1 MPVNAARARN
11 TLFNEMSTLF
21 VPPCHTANMQQTV
34 SIIGAGPA
42 GFALAADLQNHGKD
56 VLVYSH
62 PTHQR
67 HANIIK
73 ERGRLEA
80 RGAMEG
86 FAHIDLTSDMA
97 EAVAFSRILI
107 LTVPSTGQETVLHEL
122 KNFPLRRH
130 TIIAI
135 PGNLFSLVA
144 ADLEVGCIFETNL
157 SPYSCRMDENGLTVL
172 GRKSLIFIAPFLPRG
187 RRVNPSL
194 YATIQDLFPIQL
206 RWCSS
211 IAEVCL
217 SNVNGIFH
225 PLMMLMNA
233 GRIESTAGDFL
244 LYRDGLTGSVANA
257 MLAVDRVRIR
267 IGEVFGLQLKS
278 AVEIS
283 NECYGQSFADF
294 VELARNSPPHNKLR
308 APATLGNR
316 NISED
321 VPDLLV
327 CWCSL
332 GEKLGVDVAPI
343 KAVIVLV
350 EMVTGVNYSE
360 TGRNLG
366 KLGLEDL
373 SHEELVARF
382 SSGAPPRVVV
392 NPGGEDTILSR
403 L

>member
-1 MPVNAARARN
+1 MI
-11 TLFNEMSTLF
+11 TLPT
-21 VPPCHTANMQQTV
+21 PPCEAAGMQLRV

-42 GFALAADLQNHGKD
+42 GFALAADLKTHGKD

-62 PTHQR
+62 PAHQR
-67 HANIIK
+67 HADSIK
-73 ERGRLEA
+73 DKGRLEA
-80 RGAMEG
+80 RGAMDG
-86 FAHIDLTSDMA
+86 FAQIELTSNMR
-97 EAVAFSRILI
+97 EAVEFSRILI
-107 LTVPSTGQETVLHEL
+107 LTIPSTGQETVLHEL
-122 KNFPLRRH
+122 KKFARSRH

-144 ADLEVGCIFETNL
+144 ANLDVGCIFETNL

-187 RRVNPSL
+187 RSLSPSL
-194 YATIQDLFPIQL
+194 YATVQDLFPMQL
-206 RWCSS
+206 RWCSN
-211 IAEVCL
+211 IIEVCL

-244 LYRDGLTGSVANA
+244 LYRDGLTSSVANA
-257 MLAVDRVRIR
+257 MLAVDRVRIK
-267 IGEVFGLQLKS
+267 IGEAFGLQLKN

-283 NECYGQSFADF
+283 NECYGQSFEDF
-294 VELARNSPPHNKLR
+294 VDLARNSPPHNQLK
-308 APATLGNR
+308 APPTLGNR

-332 GEKLGVDVAPI
+332 AEKLGVDASPI

-350 EMVTGVNYSE
+350 EMVTGVNYLE

-366 KLGLEDL
+366 RLGLEDL
-373 SHEELVARF
+373 SRSDLIVRF
-382 SSGAPPRVVV
+382 GLDVSPRAVVKTDGV
-392 NPGGEDTILSR
+392 EIIPSR

>member
-1 MPVNAARARN
+1 
-11 TLFNEMSTLF
+11 MS
-21 VPPCHTANMQQTV
+21 V

-42 GFALAADLQNHGKD
+42 GFALAVDLQHHGKD
-56 VLVYSH
+56 VLVYAH

-67 HANIIK
+67 HANSIK
-73 ERGRLEA
+73 DNGRLEA

-86 FAHIDLTSDMA
+86 FAHIEVTSDMRK
-97 EAVAFSRILI
+97 AVEFSRILI

-122 KNFPLRRH
+122 KQFSLRRH

-144 ADLEVGCIFETNL
+144 ADLDVGCIFETNL

-187 RRVNPSL
+187 RPLNSSIF
-194 YATIQDLFPIQL
+194 ATVQDLFPMQL

-211 IAEVCL
+211 IVEVCL
-217 SNVNGIFH
+217 SNVNGVFH

-244 LYRDGLTGSVANA
+244 LYRDGLTRSVGNA
-257 MLAVDRVRIR
+257 MLAVDRVRIK
-267 IGEVFGLQLKS
+267 IGEAFGLQLKS

-283 NECYGQSFADF
+283 NECYGQSFGDF
-294 VELARNSPPHNKLR
+294 VDLARNSPPHNKLK
-308 APATLGNR
+308 APPGLDNR

-332 GEKLGVDVAPI
+332 AEKLGVDAAPI

-350 EMVTGVNYSE
+350 EMVTGVDYCE
-360 TGRNLG
+360 TGRNLRR
-366 KLGLEDL
+366 LNLD
-373 SHEELVARF
+373 S
-382 SSGAPPRVVV
+382 
-392 NPGGEDTILSR
+392 LSR
-403 L
+403 DELIATFKGMIPSRL